1 MIVGTDG
8 PEADVFVADA
18 HKAEFK
24 GLVADQ
30 FDRFDVESG
39 DLLEDDGLV

>member
-1 MIVGTDG
+1 MIIGTDG

-18 HKAEFK
+18 HKADFK
-24 GLVADQ
+24 RLVANQ
-30 FDRFDVESG
+30 FDSFDVERG